1 MVYTDEIIAVYG
13 KKGFWA
19 KLRYNLLY
27 IWRMFLY
34 YLTFLCPATEMR
46 VALNRLRGVKIGKN
60 VYLGYGVMI
69 DKLFPEMVTIK
80 DNAAIGDDT
89 IINSHAI
96 VPSPSRVRKIYPL
109 RVAPVTI
116 GEGVWILPRVTI
128 TLGVNVGDEAILLS
142 GAVVTKDVPPR
153 CMVGGVPAK
162 VIKDLSNHEVFK
174 KNKK

>member
-1 MVYTDEIIAVYG
+1 
-13 KKGFWA
+13 
-19 KLRYNLLY
+19 
-27 IWRMFLY
+27 MFLY
-34 YLTFLCPATEMR
+34 YLTFLCPAAEMR

-89 IINSHAI
+89 IINAHAI
-96 VPSPSRVRKIYPL
+96 VPSPSRVREIYPL
-109 RVAPVTI
+109 KVAPVTI
-116 GEGVWILPRVTI
+116 GKGVWILPRVTI
-128 TLGVNVGDEAILLS
+128 TLGVNVGDEAVLLS

-162 VIKDLSNHEVFK
+162 VIKDLSKHEVFK
-174 KNKK
+174 RGKK